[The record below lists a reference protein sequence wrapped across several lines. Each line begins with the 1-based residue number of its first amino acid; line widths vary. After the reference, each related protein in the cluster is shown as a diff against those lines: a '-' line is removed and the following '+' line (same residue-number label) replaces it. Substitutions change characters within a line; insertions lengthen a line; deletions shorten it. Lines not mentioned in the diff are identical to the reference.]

1 MELFEFMQL
10 LNIAITKENEE
21 KLWQQWKVD
30 YSRMDKETFISF
42 EDYKLKAF
50 KPKVN
55 IEVDVKE
62 IIRNAEMI
70 KNADQKRKSTI

>member
-10 LNIAITKENEE
+10 LNVAITKDIED

-55 IEVDVKE
+55 IEVDVKKILE
-62 IIRNAEMI
+62 DAERI
-70 KNADQKRKSTI
+70 KASDQKGDD